1 MDQRTQP
8 STGPA
13 ARPVITLKGARI
25 RPPEIFVVWGQ
36 AARCKRPSK
45 RYDNER
51 NALAEAQRL
60 ADRHP
65 GESFHVYRLTL
76 VGRRGA
82 E

>member
-1 MDQRTQP
+1 MNRQTDATTAIP
-8 STGPA
+8 
-13 ARPVITLKGARI
+13 ARPTITLKGARV
-25 RPPEIFVVWGQ
+25 RLPEVFVVWGM
-36 AARCKRPSK
+36 ATRCKRPSR

-51 NALAEAQRL
+51 TALAEAQRL

-65 GESFHVYRLTL
+65 GESFHVYKLAL